1 MKKVLIL
8 LAALTSFLITGCF
21 YNSDKEDMPK
31 SNVTR
36 ATTGT
41 ITVYYDNPTWFA
53 TPNPINIHY
62 NAGNGWTAAPGV
74 AMTKITS
81 QYEYMGGWAVY
92 SIDSSSL
99 TFCFN
104 NGSTWDNNSNKDYK
118 ITEPGN
124 YTVKNGVITKL

>member
-1 MKKVLIL
+1 
-8 LAALTSFLITGCF
+8 
-21 YNSDKEDMPK
+21 
-31 SNVTR
+31 
-36 ATTGT
+36 
-41 ITVYYDNPTWFA
+41 
-53 TPNPINIHY
+53 
-62 NAGNGWTAAPGV
+62 
-74 AMTKITS
+74 MTKITS